1 MFDFFIVIND
11 LFNLKKRA
19 VRTAGQCMFDD
30 IIQLENMI
38 SNVQSEPTIDE
49 K

>member
-30 IIQLENMI
+30 IIQLENNYDI
-38 SNVQSEPTIDE
+38 KRSVRTDY
-49 K
+49 